1 MSVFCVKSTPEWL
14 PWVDFTPS
22 PLNLQVR
29 SLLWSRPPVTI
40 DATPPRLQ
48 SMPHHPRSYRRH
60 PRLQPLSPPPLMSS
74 KPLPL
79 IANAES
85 RPYLR
90 AWCLRF
96 QSAVPIPDPRLAAPP
111 MFLGVTSLPCR
122 TGHPQHRW
130 LQRRCDLSSSSDHAS
145 NLDGSICLP
154 PCNQRD
160 VIMFRPPIDHPP
172 STFCHHQR
180 SCNVALP

>member
-1 MSVFCVKSTPEWL
+1 MNNAYIYIYVILHLGVFCVEAIRVVALDRFHPEPPQPPSQIPPLIAASCYHRRHPTPGSNRCHT
-14 PWVDFTPS
+14 TP
-22 PLNLQVR
+22 
-29 SLLWSRPPVTI
+29 
-40 DATPPRLQ
+40 D
-48 SMPHHPRSYRRH
+48 PHRRHPR

-111 MFLGVTSLPCR
+111 MFLGVTSLHCR
-122 TGHPQHRW
+122 TGHPQHR
-130 LQRRCDLSSSSDHAS
+130 
-145 NLDGSICLP
+145 
-154 PCNQRD
+154 
-160 VIMFRPPIDHPP
+160 
-172 STFCHHQR
+172 
-180 SCNVALP
+180 